1 MDTALPAGLRGHY
14 QLPDSSMT
22 LRDGLAEYY
31 RVNPGLSDPA
41 EIADPKSAAYFHNH
55 DCTHVVFGT
64 HTGYLNEGVNDLWTI
79 LGVDLR
85 FRDYVAGF
93 VASDESKEI
102 MKQFEPRSLA
112 RALWRSLCLT
122 PEIWRRTRAMTRKW
136 PWVPKQELMDRPL
149 KEIRA
154 EFAIDVFGPAA
165 LGREP

>member
-1 MDTALPAGLRGHY
+1 MDTALPAGFRGCY

-22 LRDGLAEYY
+22 LREGLAEYY

-64 HTGYLNEGVNDLWTI
+64 HTGFLNEGVNDLWTI
-79 LGVDLR
+79 MGVELR
-85 FRDYVAGF
+85 FRDYLVGF
-93 VASDESKEI
+93 LATDESKEI
-102 MKQFEPRSLA
+102 VKQFEPRRLA
-112 RALWRSLCLT
+112 RALWRTLRLA

-136 PWVPKQELMDRPL
+136 PWVPSQQLLDRPL